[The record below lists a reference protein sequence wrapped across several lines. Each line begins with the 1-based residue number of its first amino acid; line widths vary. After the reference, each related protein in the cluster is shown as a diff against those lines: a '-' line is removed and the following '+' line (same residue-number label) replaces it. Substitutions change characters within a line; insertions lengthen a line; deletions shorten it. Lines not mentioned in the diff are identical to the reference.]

1 MFSSVIFLGA
11 AMALRSSI
19 PSLVLI
25 FFSFILSSCD
35 KSNELRRNFDYL
47 SFKMVGGTVFEKPNT
62 VTTKELHFDTG
73 RMIGREVV
81 IEGKI
86 IDLGKYDTYLVLS
99 DGVGRMLI
107 VLTHIEEAGD
117 ILTRSKNR
125 QLKVLGTVERGKKGL
140 PYILAK
146 SIKLVKK
153 SKQS

>member
-1 MFSSVIFLGA
+1 
-11 AMALRSSI
+11 MAIRSSI
-19 PSLVLI
+19 PSFLLI
-25 FFSFILSSCD
+25 FISLTLVSCD
-35 KSNELRRNFDYL
+35 KGYKLRRNLDYL
-47 SFKMVGGTVFEKPNT
+47 SFQMVGGTVFEKPNS

-86 IDLGKYDTYLVLS
+86 VDLGKFDTYLVLS